1 MRNRNKVVALIL
13 AVMIAVSNLP
23 PVWASA
29 AGTEPVNPQPQPT
42 GMRLRQTGFDET
54 TGILTMTLEIKP
66 SLLGNVWVDEKNRN
80 HYEGHFVDE
89 AYLAFQVD
97 TLSVEPITTDG
108 TVVDAGYGRIGF
120 VGMERSRVDEDASGL
135 LDVWKK
141 FMDNREGTGL
151 QFGQGFNKSMGTFVK
166 AEDGSSAETFIENYS
181 GYFTSNNREE
191 SGLMD
196 CYLHLRWQPRW
207 TAFEEV
213 TGTDLNGDPLEPGYV
228 KAIDLQFQCYSGE
241 LDSQGNPV
249 KATSAEALFCNSIRL
264 PAGVETDSFA
274 ASNDMTPEEMQ
285 ALIDQFYVIHKD
297 YLGEQQQMY
306 LSTGVAGFRER
317 ATNAYG
323 NFTDSW
329 HYYAYGMEPRYTEFN
344 SQQLTSETIGAMD
357 ADPELSY
364 ENMDKKFIVL
374 SFDTELDNTY
384 EFGATN
390 TNTADFYIPS
400 DKGRFPRYAIP
411 YRADMADLEDAESR
425 QGIWLPKA
433 QFQEEYVPL
442 KYHLT
447 TYVSASSTTKPE
459 EEYGMDEFLH
469 RLSWKFAL
477 REQAGGAAI
486 PLDTYYQNGALSYT
500 DPLGENSGETS
511 PTAVTLRSEALEH
524 TFEVRQAYISDPNSN
539 YYGCKVQTVQE
550 TTEGLENIDREVH
563 VTPVGVMFDFT
574 DKTEVTYLTS
584 ERDESGDFVKADP
597 APGYAPQLRISS
609 EAADARSYLWLGTLD
624 SAGGV
629 AARRGEV
636 YLVVEYSDP
645 AGGNYRSA
653 SNMQVKLYRDE
664 VRTPTYTDLSID
676 EQYRDPEQPEDETAY
691 LIDVAQDGPQLAM
704 AGIAMDAKL
713 FDQYGDGMYD
723 TNGTLRVPE
732 IKITP
737 TAETAQIISENHWV
751 NALDTRFDEDTGV
764 YYLIYGNNQLYG
776 ANDLVGGEYEISAVY
791 DGVAEPAVC
800 TLKVTKD
807 PNRFA
812 YMDSRV
818 SLTSATITNA
828 QGLLYGEKTVEENGE
843 KIQEI
848 RLRVP
853 PKVLEGTEGAS
864 KEQSVTAAFNLVE
877 LANQWFDPELHTGG
891 EAFDV
896 LPGLRDPVTGEFNI
910 SKLREYFDFSFEWS
924 NEDGTM
930 TQIPGVSTAD
940 LIRSGRFTYTSAA
953 GAGTHP
959 DTKGGAG
966 DAEEG
971 APMYVTVKVSRLDGE
986 ENEVQTNKY
995 RIYFVRDNR
1004 TLTTIKARYGN
1015 STPGKEVT
1023 ANLVVPEEGKTVKA
1037 HVDFLPYDQYDEALN
1052 WSLLQK
1058 NDGQEWKMVIDRNSM
1073 RDENGNKVNDLPGVT
1088 LVDLNSS
1095 YIQLTK
1101 DAQPCT
1107 FDVYAVY
1114 GGKDTSKP
1122 ETNNKLRQL
1131 VHVKV
1136 TKKPPVPARVQSI
1149 SDGIIEIYV
1158 PNIEEPDK
1166 VNKGG
1171 PKIVV
1176 IDQYGNQMDPDDY
1189 VARWSFEQMPPDPR
1203 IHLDTATGV
1212 VSVESCAP
1220 AWDNIKMTV
1229 KLYSKVESPEG
1240 SGNWVQGEWMS
1251 NIKINTTYDK
1261 LRVVRHAI
1269 PEVTELEVT
1278 TESLSYPAQGQT
1290 RVVGLEAIAT
1300 TEYGAETKLVA
1311 GDGSM
1316 WLLESVEYSD
1326 GTKAAYRNPIV
1337 DEATGEQLRDEDGNL
1352 RWSYPNPP
1360 EINYDGNAFTYN
1372 DIARRVI
1379 TLERDRAQLR
1389 FGNIITNLDW
1399 APVAITVTCQYGNAT
1414 QTVRLPITYE
1424 GEDFSQLERRPESVT
1439 ILDRISEVIQVPK
1452 STEPDVEVELDAVVK
1467 DQFGFI
1473 INGAG
1478 ASNAPCKW
1486 EIVDPQSGVTIKDG
1500 KTLVVNSYAGNGSVT
1515 VRATYT
1521 QGEYSKS
1528 SEQPIGLGLAPSE
1541 PSVLIPLGIEEIPD
1555 VENMEDARLPL
1566 PGFTGPAQDAN
1577 GKALN
1582 NAEQATYTLKSKVE
1596 DGNHVHLTAQT
1607 VKWAVSNDP
1616 YNMASIANNNKLTI
1630 RCTQDW
1636 IDAGRPATVQIGLH
1650 AQDSSTAAVY
1660 ADVTLTIEKQQ
1671 DYGSY
1676 AMPQL
1681 TPVTI
1686 GDKTWPVYTDFP
1698 GLEATHFLVPN
1709 MEKYAE
1715 NGNKPYEAHFEAKVY
1730 SQYREELPA
1739 WPVELSYRNPFTL
1752 GDAITGLKMTETLNG
1767 KSVLEILPNMDISVA
1782 HVIVVAKPN
1791 GDHGTMDAAV
1801 NKYDIYF
1808 DAGSSYQAGVALG
1821 TDFFNQAGDR
1831 TEDVPTWNPGED
1843 PNIPVEGED
1852 YEEFELQAFV
1862 HDQRGSDYEGFN
1874 VEGVYP
1880 VWKLG
1885 SNCPA
1890 GVTFE
1895 NPTDDPSR
1903 NNTFDA
1909 DGNPYGKTVR
1919 VWVSSKAL
1927 AQNETQKDIN
1937 VLVWANGHLG
1947 EGGDFEK
1954 TQKVT
1959 LIKSPSQARHIYF
1972 NGVESTAEDGAG
1984 IGSTIDRP
1992 GVGDPAVTVPVGAAV
2007 FDSYGY
2013 QRDDVATTITI
2024 NEAILPDGVTVEP
2037 LLAEDGKETIGQRI
2051 VRADRV
2057 MAEFVAPVNGRGN
2070 GSLTVYTP
2078 CNLDAIELE
2087 LECGSVAGTKTL
2099 RLPIAQQEKYPQ
2111 SAALYDGDTEEPVDA
2126 ADIFFRR
2133 DTDESITKN
2142 YYVAIF
2148 DQYGDRVNGELGR
2161 SIIPVWTVNVPG
2173 EEEGTWVEY
2182 NEVDEEGNPLP
2193 DSERF
2198 LRYRDSAEAKSL
2210 TMVVEPANY
2219 KNPLELRVTCV
2230 LTTEGGGLL
2239 PGISTQEMTLN
2250 IRKRSSNTSSSATG
2264 AYTVTYLAGA
2274 HGSFAGNITTE
2285 IVLEGTT
2292 PKFVPDVISEQG
2304 YAHRGWDLD
2313 GERISD
2319 PGTLE
2324 VYSDIVLVAQYI
2336 SLSDVAFVSGYE
2348 DNTVRPKSDI
2358 TRGEFTRM
2366 LVGAL
2371 TNYDPETH
2379 AKYANPF
2386 EDVKE
2391 ERYYR
2396 DYVAYAYF
2404 YGIVSGYEDSMFH
2417 PDDPITRAEAAGMIA
2432 KAKNIEPAV
2441 GVVEFTDLKAESWY
2455 TGFVE
2460 ALSRLEILHG
2470 YGDGTFRPANH
2481 LTRAEAVTMLVRIT
2495 ETSPS
2500 ERELE
2505 AIRRVAEV
2513 PFKDLDRKFWAM
2525 PYILRAAGLA

>member
-1 MRNRNKVVALIL
+1 MRKRNKVVALIL
-13 AVMIAVSNLP
+13 AVVIAVSNLP
-23 PVWASA
+23 PVWTSA
-29 AGTEPVNPQPQPT
+29 AGTAPVNPQPQTT

-66 SLLGNVWVDEKNRN
+66 SLLGNVWEDEKNRK

-108 TVVDAGYGRIGF
+108 TVIDAGYGRIGF
-120 VGMERSRVDEDASGL
+120 VGMDRNRVNEDTSGL

-141 FMDNREGTGL
+141 FMNPREGTGE
-151 QFGQGFNKSMGTFVK
+151 QYGQGFNKSMGTFVVG
-166 AEDGSSAETFIENYS
+166 EDGNSAETFIENYS

-191 SGLMD
+191 SGMMD
-196 CYLHLRWQPRW
+196 CYLHLRWTPRW
-207 TAFEEV
+207 TNFEEV

-228 KAIDLQFQCYSGE
+228 KAIDLQFQCYSGD
-241 LDSQGNPV
+241 LDSEGNPV
-249 KATSAEALFCNSIRL
+249 KATSADALFCNSIRL
-264 PAGVETDSFA
+264 PSGVETDSPA
-274 ASNDMTPEEMQ
+274 ASSGMTQEEMQ

-297 YLGEQQQMY
+297 YLGEQDQMY

-317 ATNAYG
+317 ETDLYG
-323 NFTDSW
+323 SFKKSW
-329 HYYAYGMEPRYTEFN
+329 HYYAYGMEPRFTEFN
-344 SQQLTSETIGAMD
+344 NQSLDTETIQPID
-357 ADPELSY
+357 ANPELSY
-364 ENMDKKFIVL
+364 ENMEKRFIVL
-374 SFDTELDNTY
+374 GFEARLDNTY
-384 EFGATN
+384 EFGAAN
-390 TNTADFYIPS
+390 TGKADFYIPS
-400 DKGRFPRYAIP
+400 DKGEYPRYAIP
-411 YRADMADLEDAESR
+411 YMSEMEDLEDAESR

-433 QFQEEYVPL
+433 QFQDAYVPL

-447 TYVSASSTTKPE
+447 TYVSSTSTTKPE
-459 EEYGMDEFLH
+459 EEYGMDDFLH
-469 RLSWKFAL
+469 GLTWKFAL
-477 REQAGGAAI
+477 REQVGGDAI
-486 PLDTYYQNGALSYT
+486 ALDTYYQNGSLSYT
-500 DPLGENSGETS
+500 DPLGEIEGETK
-511 PTAVTLRSEALEH
+511 PTTVTLRSDAIEH
-524 TFEVRQAYISDPNSN
+524 TFEVRQAYISSPDSN

-563 VTPVGVMFDFT
+563 VTPVGLMFDFT
-574 DKTEVTYLTS
+574 DKTEVSYLTM
-584 ERDESGDFVKADP
+584 EEDESGEPIKSEP
-597 APGYAPQLRISS
+597 EQGYAPQIRISS
-609 EAADARSYLWLGTLD
+609 QAADTRSYLWLGTLG

-636 YLVVEYSDP
+636 YILVDYSDP
-645 AGGNYRSA
+645 AGGNYKSG
-653 SNMQVKLYRDE
+653 NYMQVKLYKDE
-664 VRTPTYTDLSID
+664 VRTPAYTELSID
-676 EQYRDPEQPEDETAY
+676 EQYRDPEQPDNATAY

-704 AGIAMDAKL
+704 AGIAMDADM
-713 FDQYGDGMYD
+713 FDQYGDAMYD
-723 TNGTLRVPE
+723 GNGTLRVPNIE
-732 IKITP
+732 ITP
-737 TAETAQIISENHWV
+737 TTETAQVIRENGWV

-776 ANDLVGGEYEISAVY
+776 ANDLVGGEYEIRAVY
-791 DGVAEPAVC
+791 DGVKTPAVC

-812 YMDSRV
+812 YMDSEVR
-818 SLTSATITNA
+818 LTSDTITTP
-828 QGLLYGEKTVEENGE
+828 QGLLYGEKTVEEGGE
-843 KIQEI
+843 QIREI

-853 PKVLEGTEGAS
+853 PKVLDGNEGAS
-864 KEQSVTAAFNLVE
+864 KVQTVSAAFNLVE
-877 LANQWFDPELHTGG
+877 LANQWRDPESGIQTGG
-891 EAFDV
+891 ASFDV
-896 LPGLRDPVTGEFNI
+896 LPDLRDPVTGEWNV
-910 SKLREYFDFSFEWS
+910 SKLREYFDFSFEW
-924 NEDGTM
+924 NNADGTR
-930 TQIPGVSTAD
+930 TPITGVGTSD
-940 LIRSGRFTYTSAA
+940 LIRRGQFTYTSAA

-959 DTKGGAG
+959 ETRGGAG

-971 APMYVTVKVSRLDGE
+971 DPMYVTVKVKRLGGE
-986 ENEVQTNKY
+986 EDEVQTNKY

-1004 TLTTIKARYGN
+1004 SLTTIKARYGN

-1052 WSLLQK
+1052 WSLLQS

-1073 RDENGNKVNDLPGVT
+1073 RDENGNKVNSLPGVS

-1101 DAQPCT
+1101 DAQPCS

-1149 SDGIIEIYV
+1149 TDGIIEIDV

-1171 PKIVV
+1171 PTIVV
-1176 IDQYGNQMDPDDY
+1176 IDQYGNRMDPDDY

-1220 AWDNIKMTV
+1220 AWDNITMKV
-1229 KLYSKVESPEG
+1229 KLYSKVESPVG
-1240 SGNWVQGEWMS
+1240 SGNWVQGEWMR
-1251 NIKINTTYDK
+1251 NININTTYTG
-1261 LRVVRHAI
+1261 LRVVRNAN
-1269 PEVTELEVT
+1269 PDVTELKIA
-1278 TESLSYPAQGQT
+1278 TESLSYPAQGET
-1290 RVVGLEAIAT
+1290 RAVGLEAYAT
-1300 TEYGAETKLVA
+1300 TEYGVETKLVA

-1316 WLLESVEYSD
+1316 WLLESVEYGD
-1326 GTKAAYRNPIV
+1326 GTKAVYREPIV
-1337 DEATGEQLRDEDGNL
+1337 DEVTGEQLRDEDGNL
-1352 RWSYPNPP
+1352 RWSYPNPRQ
-1360 EINYDGNAFTYN
+1360 INYEMSGSTYY
-1372 DIARRVI
+1372 DISRRVI

-1389 FGNIITNLDW
+1389 FGNTITNLDW
-1399 APVAITVTCQYGNAT
+1399 APVAVTVTCQYSNAT
-1414 QTVRLPITYE
+1414 KTVRLPISYE
-1424 GEDFSQLERRPESVT
+1424 GKNFSEISRRPDSVT

-1452 STEPDVEVELDAVVK
+1452 STEPDVEIKLDAAVK

-1473 INGAG
+1473 INGEG

-1486 EIVDPQSGVTIKDG
+1486 EIVDPQPGVSIKDG
-1500 KTLVVNSYAGNGSVT
+1500 TTLTVNSYAGNGSVT

-1541 PSVLIPLGIEEIPD
+1541 PSVLIPLGIEEIP
-1555 VENMEDARLPL
+1555 EAANMEAARIPL
-1566 PGFTGPAQDAN
+1566 PGFAGPAQDDS
-1577 GKALN
+1577 GKTLN
-1582 NAEQATYTLKSKVE
+1582 NAEQVTYTLKSKVE

-1607 VKWAVSNDP
+1607 VKWEVSEDV

-1630 RCTQDW
+1630 RCTQAW
-1636 IDAGRPATVQIGLH
+1636 IDAGRPETVQIKLH
-1650 AQDSSTAAVY
+1650 AYDSSTAAVN

-1671 DYGSY
+1671 DFGAY
-1676 AMPQL
+1676 AMPKMI
-1681 TPVTI
+1681 TV
-1686 GDKTWPVYTDFP
+1686 DKWPVYTDFP
-1698 GLEATHFLVPN
+1698 GLETTHLLVPS
-1709 MEKYAE
+1709 MEKYIE
-1715 NGNKPYEAHFEAKVY
+1715 NGRKPYEAHFEATVY
-1730 SQYREELPA
+1730 SQYREELPM
-1739 WPVELSYRNPFTL
+1739 WPVDITYRNPFTL
-1752 GDAITGLKMTETLNG
+1752 EDTITGLKMTPTLNG
-1767 KSVLEILPNMDISVA
+1767 KSVLEISPNVDVSVA
-1782 HVIVVAKPN
+1782 HVLIVAKPN
-1791 GDHGTMDAAV
+1791 GEHGALDETV
-1801 NKYDIYF
+1801 NKCDIYF

-1831 TEDVPTWNPGED
+1831 TEDVPTWDPGED
-1843 PNIPVEGED
+1843 QNLPIMDEA
-1852 YEEFELQAFV
+1852 YAEFELKAFV

-1880 VWKLG
+1880 VWKMG
-1885 SNCPA
+1885 ANCPA

-1903 NNTFDA
+1903 NNSFDA

-1927 AQNETQKDIN
+1927 GQNETQKAFD
-1937 VLVWANGHLG
+1937 VQVWANGHLG

-1959 LIKSPSQARHIYF
+1959 LIKSPSRSRHIF
-1972 NGVESTAEDGAG
+1972 FKNVESTAEDGAG
-1984 IGSTIDRP
+1984 IGESIDRP
-1992 GVGDPAVTVPVGAAV
+1992 GIGDPAVTVPVGAMV

-2024 NEAILPDGVTVEP
+2024 KEALLPDEVTVEP
-2037 LLAEDGKETIGQRI
+2037 LLAEKGKEVIGQRI
-2051 VRADRV
+2051 VRDGRV
-2057 MAEFVAPVNGRGN
+2057 MAEFVAPVNGLGN

-2087 LECGSVAGTKTL
+2087 LQCDRVPGTKTL
-2099 RLPIAQQEKYPQ
+2099 RLPILQQEKYAQ
-2111 SAALYDGDTEEPVDA
+2111 SAALYDGDTEKPVETS
-2126 ADIFFRR
+2126 DIFFRR
-2133 DTDESITKN
+2133 DTDDGITKH

-2148 DQYGDRVNGELGR
+2148 DQYGDRVSGELAKT
-2161 SIIPVWTVNVPG
+2161 IVPVWTVNVAG

-2182 NEVDEEGNPLP
+2182 TEVDEEGNPLP
-2193 DSERF
+2193 ESERF
-2198 LRYRDSAEAKSL
+2198 LRYRDSVEAKSL
-2210 TMVVEPANY
+2210 TMVVEPSKY
-2219 KNPLELRVTCV
+2219 KNPLQLRVTCT

-2239 PGISTQEMTLN
+2239 PGISTQEMTVSV
-2250 IRKRSSNTSSSATG
+2250 RKRSSNNSSSASG
-2264 AYTVTYLAGA
+2264 AYIVTYLAGA
-2274 HGSFAGNITTE
+2274 HGSLTGNIVTE
-2285 IVLEGTT
+2285 TVLEGTT
-2292 PKFVPDVISEQG
+2292 PKFVPDVIAEKG

-2313 GERISD
+2313 GELIRD
-2319 PGTLE
+2319 PGSLE

-2348 DNTVRPKSDI
+2348 DDTVRPKADI

-2391 ERYYR
+2391 GRYYR

-2404 YGIVSGYEDSMFH
+2404 YGIISGYEDGTFR

-2460 ALSRLEILHG
+2460 ALGRLEILHG

-2495 ETSPS
+2495 ETAPS

-2513 PFKDLDRKFWAM
+2513 PFKDLDRKFWAT